1 VTGAGDSVF
10 VTGGT
15 GHLGPS
21 LLDAL
26 VRAGYAVRV
35 LTRNP
40 ARHPWLCDLSVDVV
54 TGNVEARDSL
64 ERALMGCRY
73 VIHAAGRFSFWGA
86 PETFGRTN
94 VQGTQ
99 HMLDAAKLAGVERF
113 IQVSTVAVIGDPT
126 PGQVVDENHPPHPAD
141 PYQRSKL
148 EGERLALQFGRTH
161 DLPVIVLRP
170 GAFYG
175 PGGRYAFNRL
185 FIEDPLKGLRI
196 QVQGGRRIIFPA
208 YVGDVAAGIVAS
220 LTRGRP
226 GETYN
231 MSGASLSHREAN
243 RIVSEEAGI
252 SPFRLS
258 VPGWSMIALAA
269 AWTALSRLT
278 RVEPYYP
285 INLRSYVFNDWIVS
299 SEKAQRELGFQAVDF
314 REGVRC
320 TLDWYQRQGILRGA
334 RVR

>member
-1 VTGAGDSVF
+1 MTGAGDSVF

-15 GHLGPS
+15 GHLGRS
-21 LLDAL
+21 LLEAL
-26 VRAGYAVRV
+26 ITAGYAVRV
-35 LTRNP
+35 LTRDP
-40 ARHPWLCDLSVDVV
+40 ARHPWLCDLNVDVI
-54 TGNVEARDSL
+54 TGNVEAGDSF
-64 ERALMGCRY
+64 ERALAGCRY
-73 VIHAAGRFSFWGA
+73 VIHAAGRFSFWGT
-86 PETFGRTN
+86 PESFARTN

-99 HMLDAAKLAGVERF
+99 HMLDAAKRAGVERF
-113 IQVSTVAVIGDPT
+113 IQVSTVAVIGDPE
-126 PGQVVDENHPPHPAD
+126 PGRVVDEDHPPRPAD

-148 EGERLALQFGRTH
+148 EGERLALQFARTH
-161 DLPVIVLRP
+161 GLPVIVLRP

-196 QVQGGRRIIFPA
+196 QVQGGRRVIFPA
-208 YVGDVAAGIVAS
+208 YVGDVAAGIVAA
-220 LTRGRP
+220 LVAGRP

-231 MSGASLSHREAN
+231 LSGASISHREAN

-269 AWTALSRLT
+269 IWTALSRLT

-285 INLRSYVFNDWIVS
+285 INLRSYVFNDWVVS
-299 SEKAQRELGFQAVDF
+299 SQKARDELDFQPIDF
-314 REGVRC
+314 REGVRR
-320 TLDWYQRQGILRGA
+320 TLSWYRQQGILRGT

>member
-1 VTGAGDSVF
+1 VIGAGDTVF

-26 VRAGYAVRV
+26 IGADYRVRV

-40 ARHPWLCDLSVDVV
+40 ARHPWLCDLNVEVI
-54 TGNVEARDSL
+54 TGNVEARDSF
-64 ERALMGCRY
+64 ERALTGCRC
-73 VIHAAGRFSFWGA
+73 VVHAAGRFSFWGT
-86 PETFGRTN
+86 PESFARTN
-94 VQGTQ
+94 IQGTQ
-99 HMLDAAKLAGVERF
+99 HMLDAAKQAGVERF
-113 IQVSTVAVIGDPT
+113 IQVSTVAVIGNPE
-126 PGQVVDENHPPHPAD
+126 PSRVVSEDHPPRPAD

-148 EGERLALQFGRTH
+148 EGERLALQFARTH
-161 DLPVIVLRP
+161 GLPVIVLRP

-175 PGGRYAFNRL
+175 PNGRYGFNRL

-208 YVGDVAAGIVAS
+208 YVGDVAAGIVAA
-220 LTRGRP
+220 LTMGRP

-231 MSGASLSHREAN
+231 LSGESIGHRDAN

-252 SPFRLS
+252 RPFRLS

-269 AWTALSRLT
+269 AWTAVSRLT

-285 INLRSYVFNDWIVS
+285 LNLRSYVFNDWIVS
-299 SEKAQRELGFQAVDF
+299 SEKARRELGFRPIDF
-314 REGVRC
+314 RDGVRY
-320 TLDWYQRQGILRGA
+320 TLGWYRQQGILRDA

>member
-1 VTGAGDSVF
+1 MSGAGDSVF

-26 VRAGYAVRV
+26 LAAGYRVRV
-35 LTRNP
+35 LTRHP
-40 ARHPWLCDLSVDVV
+40 DRHPWLCDRDVQV
-54 TGNVEARDSL
+54 VAGNVEARNTF
-64 ERALMGCRY
+64 ERALARCRY
-73 VIHAAGRFSFWGA
+73 VVHAAGRFSFWGA
-86 PETFGRTN
+86 PESFARTN
-94 VQGTQ
+94 LHGTL
-99 HMLDAAKLAGVERF
+99 HMLDAARAAGVERF
-113 IQVSTVAVIGDPT
+113 IQVSTVAVIGDPE
-126 PGQVVDENHPPHPAD
+126 PGRVIDENCPARPAD

-148 EGERLALQFGRTH
+148 EGERVALQFARTH
-161 DLPVIVLRP
+161 GLPVIVLRP

-175 PGGRYAFNRL
+175 PHGRYGFNRL

-196 QVQGGRRIIFPA
+196 QVQDGQRVIFPA
-208 YVGDVAAGIVAS
+208 YVGDVAAGIVAA
-220 LTRGRP
+220 LTLGRP

-231 MSGASLSHREAN
+231 LSGESIRHRDAN

-252 SPFRLS
+252 HPFRLS

-285 INLRSYVFNDWIVS
+285 LNLRSYVFNDWTVS
-299 SEKAQRELGFQAVDF
+299 SDKARRELDFRPLNF
-314 REGVRC
+314 REGVRR
-320 TLDWYQRQGILRGA
+320 TLAWYREQG
-334 RVR
+334 VWFVK